1 MKEVQKG
8 KLSIILICL
17 ILFNCFILFSDFL
30 LMLLKESV
38 SRRSNLKVILMSAT
52 LRSEIFS
59 TYFNGAPILC
69 IPGRTFPVE
78 QIFVEDLY
86 ERTNFV
92 PTEYSMFTY
101 KKCRGDLE
109 KMESNYAQ
117 ASEIAKRSNS
127 CEVKESLADDNLY
140 LEDIIRRYKD
150 YNSQTHKN
158 LYYLDYDAINYEL
171 IETTLQWITCGE
183 HNYPKTGSILVSIFT
198 KFSYYTKN
206 IQYVVKL
213 ILHL

>member
-17 ILFNCFILFSDFL
+17 ILFNCFILFSDFV
-30 LMLLKESV
+30 LMLLKELL

-78 QIFVEDLY
+78 QIFLEDIY
-86 ERTNFV
+86 ERTNYV
-92 PTEYSMFTY
+92 PTDNYRVVGR
-101 KKCRGDLE
+101 KRRGGSEEVESSYALASQLAACSSHEVQECVADEDLLFE
-109 KMESNYAQ
+109 N
-117 ASEIAKRSNS
+117 
-127 CEVKESLADDNLY
+127 V
-140 LEDIIRRYKD
+140 IRRYKG
-150 YNSQTHKN
+150 YNSQTQKN
-158 LYYLDYDAINYEL
+158 LYFMDYTAINYEL
-171 IETTLQWITCGE
+171 IEVTLQWITYGE
-183 HNYPKTGSILVSIFT
+183 HNYPKTGSILVSIFI

>member
-30 LMLLKESV
+30 LMLLKELL

-59 TYFNGAPILC
+59 TYFKGAPILC

-78 QIFVEDLY
+78 QMFVEDIY
-86 ERTNFV
+86 EKTNYVLTEHSRATRRYKGGLEQLEISYGMASQLAARSIFV
-92 PTEYSMFTY
+92 PS
-101 KKCRGDLE
+101 
-109 KMESNYAQ
+109 ESRPD
-117 ASEIAKRSNS
+117 E
-127 CEVKESLADDNLY
+127 ELDF
-140 LEDIIRRYKD
+140 EDIIIRYKD
-150 YNSQTHKN
+150 YNSQTQKN
-158 LYYLDYDAINYEL
+158 IFYMDHNAINYEL

-183 HNYPKTGSILVSIFT
+183 HNYPKTGSILVSILT
-198 KFSYYTKN
+198 KFAYYTKN

-213 ILHL
+213 ILNL

>member
-8 KLSIILICL
+8 KLSIIFICL
-17 ILFNCFILFSDFL
+17 ILFNCFILLSDFL
-30 LMLLKESV
+30 LMLLKELL

-59 TYFNGAPILC
+59 TYFKGAPILC

-86 ERTNFV
+86 EKMNYV
-92 PTEYSMFTY
+92 LTESSRAT
-101 KKCRGDLE
+101 
-109 KMESNYAQ
+109 
-117 ASEIAKRSNS
+117 
-127 CEVKESLADDNLY
+127 
-140 LEDIIRRYKD
+140 RRYKGGLEQLEMNYGIALQVAAQFSYTPSESSAD
-150 YNSQTHKN
+150 EELDLQGIINRYRGYKSQAQKN
-158 LYYLDYDAINYEL
+158 LFYMDHNAINYEL
-171 IETTLQWITCGE
+171 IEATLQWITCGE
-183 HNYPKTGSILVSIFT
+183 HNYPKTGSILVSNFT
-198 KFSYYTKN
+198 KFSYTKN